1 MIAAIID
8 CGTNTFNL
16 LVTEYHVNG
25 EHRIILNTKK
35 SVKLGEGG
43 MADNKIAP
51 QAFQRGIKTFTEFV
65 KKSRDYK
72 VDSIKAFA
80 TSAVRSS
87 QNGPDFVKKILDK
100 TGINIQVINGD
111 TEAQYIFKGVN
122 LAIGQLSQPVLIMD
136 IGGGSTEFIIAQE
149 KQVIWK
155 KSFDLGAAR
164 ILQEFNPNDPIEPEN
179 IDALKSHFKEML
191 QPLASRLKKNPVRT
205 LIGCSGSFES
215 LAEMIRADKSDS
227 TPLGKLFEFNYDD
240 FKEIYRRLIASSEKD
255 RKKMPGLVEYRVDTI
270 VYASIFIRYI
280 KKRFKIDQMYYSSY
294 ALKEGILADLIAN
307 KMGI

>member
-16 LVTEYHVNG
+16 LISEFQPG
-25 EHRIILNTKK
+25 GQHRIILNTKK

-43 MADNKIAP
+43 LKDNKIAP
-51 QAFQRGIKTFTEFV
+51 EAFQRGVRVFLEMV
-65 KKSRDYK
+65 QAAKKHK
-72 VDSIKAFA
+72 VDAIQAFA

-100 TGINIQVINGD
+100 TGVMIQVLNGD

-122 LAIGQLSQPVLIMD
+122 LAIEDLDEPSLIMD
-136 IGGGSTEFIIAQE
+136 IGGGSTEFIIAEEQ
-149 KQVIWK
+149 QVVWK

-164 ILQEFNPNDPIEPEN
+164 LLQEFKPADPVTEEN
-179 IDALKSHFKEML
+179 IESIIMHFKEML
-191 QPLASRLKKNPVRT
+191 QPLASHLKKNPVKN

-215 LAEMIRADKSDS
+215 LADMILAQKPDS
-227 TPLGKLFEFNYDD
+227 TPYDKIYAFDNAD
-240 FKEIYRRLIASSEKD
+240 FKSIYKTLLASSESE
-255 RKKMPGLVEYRVDTI
+255 RKAMPGLVEYRVDTI

-294 ALKEGILADLIAN
+294 ALKEGVLADFIHSKTTL
-307 KMGI
+307 